1 MLISFN
7 WYHFSVA
14 LSVYVPQGFII
25 LADYVYKAID
35 ALPVTAHPMTQF
47 ASGVMALQV
56 CRWIFGHNLL
66 FTFVLYIVLSHS
78 VCVGSLI
85 YM

>member
-7 WYHFSVA
+7 WCHFSVA

-47 ASGVMALQV
+47 ASGIIDVICKNDKTL
-56 CRWIFGHNLL
+56 R
-66 FTFVLYIVLSHS
+66 YINRQSNRKMTPVK
-78 VCVGSLI
+78 
-85 YM
+85 